1 MNVDDKLLKLLR
13 MNEEELRE
21 SLLLPLLSRM
31 GFKYVMVYHGPGERG
46 KDIVCLDTNRL
57 GKREYMAVVAKA
69 KDLDGNV
76 SSPESLQAVLNQI
89 RQCFDTEYYDL
100 FGMSRVTMDRVW
112 VVTTR
117 RIVPGAEATVFGT
130 LEKSNLSKL
139 VSFVDGSQLVGLV
152 DEHYPAYWDARAE
165 PIDVLRDQRDRLLV
179 FIRGMLAALDGTTPD
194 IEATL
199 NEVMLSPAPPKII
212 APPDRTLTRLRPY
225 RVEIE
230 RVDPEHTHNF
240 FSSETDSIKKA
251 FIEAKELFWFS
262 MTEAEELLEACESV
276 IAIENPV
283 EFVKEFETRLEK
295 KHSFS
300 RLPFEWI
307 SKATRAIGKLEDA
320 LREVEALRER
330 LRQIGK
336 LEWASGVVDS
346 LSDLT
351 REVEVFLRETDQEE
365 FTLQWRIDT
374 VEGRGKLRLLYG
386 AGNGPDEDSFTTRHN
401 RQIDSFIGNETR
413 EITSDDV
420 MADVRFRIKERF
432 NQLLAAHGL
441 LDDD

>member
-1 MNVDDKLLKLLR
+1 MNVDEKLLKLSR

-31 GFKYVMVYHGPGERG
+31 GFKYVMIYHGPGERG

-57 GKREYMAVVAKA
+57 GKREFMAVVAKT

-76 SSPESLQAVLNQI
+76 SSSDSLQAVLNQVQ
-89 RQCFDTEYYDL
+89 QCFDTEYCDL
-100 FGMSRVTMDRVW
+100 FGMNRVTMDRVW
-112 VVTTR
+112 VVTSKR
-117 RIVPGAEATVFGT
+117 VVPGAEGTIFGT
-130 LEKSNLSKL
+130 LEKQNLSKL
-139 VSFVDGSQLVGLV
+139 VSFVEGSQLVGLV
-152 DEHYPAYWDARAE
+152 DEHYPAYWDAKAE

-179 FIRGMLAALDGTTPD
+179 FIRGMLAALDGTAPD

-199 NEVMLSPAPPKII
+199 NEVMISPAPPKIN
-212 APPDRTLTRLRPY
+212 APPDRVLTCLRPY
-225 RVEIE
+225 LVEVDRI
-230 RVDPEHTHNF
+230 DPEHVHNF
-240 FSSETDSIKKA
+240 FSSETYSIKEA
-251 FIEAKELFWFS
+251 FLEAKKLVWYS
-262 MTEAEELLEACESV
+262 MDDAEELLKACESV

-283 EFVKEFETRLEK
+283 EFVKEFEIRLEK

-307 SKATRAIGKLEDA
+307 SKATDAIGKLEDA
-320 LREVEALRER
+320 LREVEALRQR
-330 LRQIGK
+330 LQQIGK

-346 LSDLT
+346 LNDLT
-351 REVEVFLRETDQEE
+351 REVEVLLRETDQEE

-374 VEGRGKLRLLYG
+374 IEGRGKLRLLYG
-386 AGNGPDEDSFTTRHN
+386 TGDVPEEDTFTTRHS
-401 RQIDSFIGNETR
+401 RQIKSFIGNETR

-420 MADVRFRIKERF
+420 MADVRFRIRERF

>member
-179 FIRGMLAALDGTTPD
+179 FIRGMLAALGT
-194 IEATL
+194 
-199 NEVMLSPAPPKII
+199 
-212 APPDRTLTRLRPY
+212 
-225 RVEIE
+225 
-230 RVDPEHTHNF
+230 
-240 FSSETDSIKKA
+240 
-251 FIEAKELFWFS
+251 
-262 MTEAEELLEACESV
+262 C
-276 IAIENPV
+276 
-283 EFVKEFETRLEK
+283 
-295 KHSFS
+295 
-300 RLPFEWI
+300 
-307 SKATRAIGKLEDA
+307 
-320 LREVEALRER
+320 
-330 LRQIGK
+330 
-336 LEWASGVVDS
+336 
-346 LSDLT
+346 
-351 REVEVFLRETDQEE
+351 
-365 FTLQWRIDT
+365 
-374 VEGRGKLRLLYG
+374 
-386 AGNGPDEDSFTTRHN
+386 
-401 RQIDSFIGNETR
+401 
-413 EITSDDV
+413 
-420 MADVRFRIKERF
+420 
-432 NQLLAAHGL
+432 
-441 LDDD
+441 